1 MAVLGLT
8 KLEALNKILTT
19 INEPRVT
26 VLPSGDS
33 PVDTTSIIADAEN
46 WLDMENTRLQTYGW
60 PENTDYDKEITP
72 SGASFHIN
80 VDEGNLPTSTIAIWS
95 ADPDP
100 NRVYVLRGSS
110 VYDQKNK
117 SYNFGSADTVKLD
130 VVEELT
136 FGALSP
142 RLKNLVIQTTMMTF
156 QRYKQGSQIVDQWL
170 REERSWAELSA
181 NRQRDPRSIVGFQNV
196 TAMLPEFSAASQES
210 RR

>member
-8 KLEALNKILTT
+8 KLESLNQILST

-26 VLPSGDS
+26 VLPSADS
-33 PVDTTSIIADAEN
+33 PVDTTSVIADAEN
-46 WLDMENTRLQTYGW
+46 WLDMENTRLQSYGW

-72 SGASFHIN
+72 SGSSFEIN
-80 VDEGNLPTSTIAIWS
+80 VSQANIASTTIAVWS

-100 NRVYVLRGSS
+100 NKVYVLRGDA
-110 VYDQKNK
+110 VYDQKNR
-117 SYNFGSADTVKLD
+117 SLNFGSADKVKLD
-130 VVEELT
+130 VVEELA
-136 FGALSP
+136 FESCSP
-142 RLKNLVIQTTMMTF
+142 RLKTLITQTAMMTF

-181 NRQRDPRSIVGFQNV
+181 NRQRDPRATVGFQNT
-196 TAMLPEFSAASQES
+196 TAMLPEFSSASQEA